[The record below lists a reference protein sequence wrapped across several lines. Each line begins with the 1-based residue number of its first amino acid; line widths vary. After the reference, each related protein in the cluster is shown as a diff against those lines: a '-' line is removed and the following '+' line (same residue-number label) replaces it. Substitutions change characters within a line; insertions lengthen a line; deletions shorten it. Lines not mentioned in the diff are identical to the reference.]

1 VFSEAL
7 VFLAYPSK
15 EKATVQQTYT
25 LTQLAPTAP
34 VFTAERQDASQIFV
48 YYEARLIR
56 KNGQVWTIPG
66 SVTSDAYLILQ
77 DGMKGHQVIVMQ
89 PEAIE
94 FSSKHVLEIDVQIR
108 YIDAANAI
116 SVSDSLVLNNKGD
129 VRTFAYDFVNQQISA
144 QYCASYQLDNGQ
156 TKSIDWTPAS
166 GNVIIIPLS
175 QLDS

>member
-1 VFSEAL
+1 M
-7 VFLAYPSK
+7 
-15 EKATVQQTYT
+15 QQTYT

-34 VFTAERQDASQIFV
+34 AFLAERQEASQIFV

-77 DGMKGHQVIVMQ
+77 DGMKGHQIIVVQ
-89 PEAIE
+89 PEAID
-94 FSSKHVLEIDVQIR
+94 FASKHVMEIDVQLR
-108 YIDAANAI
+108 YVDAANSI
-116 SVSDSLVLNNKGD
+116 NVSDSMVLNNKGD
-129 VRTFAYDFVNQQISA
+129 TRTFAYDYVNAQVGA

-166 GNVIIIPLS
+166 GNVITIPLS